1 MDSVIR
7 ITMTVKTV
15 LKSLTIRLYNT
26 KMQMWFPLKSAICH
40 KEWRIYWL
48 CEVFPFG
55 RKSNIF
61 ILFQKF

>member
-15 LKSLTIRLYNT
+15 LLTLTNTLYNT
-26 KMQMWFPLKSAICH
+26 KIQTPNFLWFPLIIALSLE
-40 KEWRIYWL
+40 EWLIYGL

-55 RKSNIF
+55 
-61 ILFQKF
+61 QK

>member
-15 LKSLTIRLYNT
+15 LKSLTNRLYNT
-26 KMQMWFPLKSAICH
+26 KMQTPNYLWFPLKSAICH
-40 KEWRIYWL
+40 KEWRIYGL

-55 RKSNIF
+55 
-61 ILFQKF
+61 QK